1 MAQNVIINGVTYQSV
16 PEVDIP
22 KSGGGTA
29 KFYDTASADVSGADL
44 LTGKTA
50 FGASGAVSGSMANN
64 GGTGGTI
71 STKAGTVT
79 IPAGYTTGGTVAIS
93 STEQAKIV
101 ASNIKSGVTL
111 LGVAGSL
118 ALPSISQDSTTK
130 ILSISERGCDMAQNI
145 TLLGASYTAVPAV
158 RLPKTGGGTA
168 DFIDAE
174 EIITYR
180 TGTAAPSASLGADG
194 DIYLQL
200 KG

>member
-1 MAQNVIINGVTYQSV
+1 MANPSVVINSVTYASC

-29 KFYDTASADVSGADL
+29 KFYYTGDADASGADI

-50 FGASGAVSGSMANN
+50 FGASGSVSGSMANN
-64 GGTGGTI
+64 GSTSGTI

-93 STEQAKIV
+93 STEQAKII

-118 ALPSISQDSTTK
+118 SLPSISQDASTK
-130 ILSISERGCDMAQNI
+130 ILSIS
-145 TLLGASYTAVPAV
+145 
-158 RLPKTGGGTA
+158 
-168 DFIDAE
+168 
-174 EIITYR
+174 
-180 TGTAAPSASLGADG
+180 
-194 DIYLQL
+194 
-200 KG
+200 